1 MSHTIPSRDRSFG
14 LSVGSVLCAGAALMA
29 WRGRIARAEAFAI
42 VGGLLMAA
50 ALIKPTWLRRP
61 SDLWWHLARVL
72 AYVNARV
79 ILTILFAV
87 AFVPLGL
94 VWRVTGKDPLARRRD
109 MWPGWSPHPKRY
121 RDPKHY
127 ARMF

>member
-1 MSHTIPSRDRSFG
+1 
-14 LSVGSVLCAGAALMA
+14 MA
-29 WRGRIARAEAFAI
+29 WRGRIGRAEAFAI
-42 VGGLLMAA
+42 VGGLLIAA
-50 ALIKPTWLRRP
+50 GLIKPIWLRRP
-61 SDLWWHLARVL
+61 SDWWWHFARVL

-79 ILTILFAV
+79 LLTILFAV

-94 VWRVTGKDPLARRRD
+94 AWRVTGKDPLARRRD
-109 MWPGWSPHPKRY
+109 TWPGWSSHPKRY